1 MAPRDK
7 TNTIG
12 LSDRVIAMNIDE
24 GFFWQFEA
32 KGEQPV
38 LSEVETMSQVRLSST
53 YLKIG

>member
-1 MAPRDK
+1 
-7 TNTIG
+7 
-12 LSDRVIAMNIDE
+12 MNIDE